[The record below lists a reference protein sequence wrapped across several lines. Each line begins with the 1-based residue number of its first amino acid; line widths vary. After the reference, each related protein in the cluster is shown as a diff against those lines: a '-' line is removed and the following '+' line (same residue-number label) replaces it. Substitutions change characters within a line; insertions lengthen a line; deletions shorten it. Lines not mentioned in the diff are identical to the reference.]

1 MYTKMTR
8 IKQGKAGL
16 NYILNEAAHNNH
28 EQRNEYVTGV
38 NLMDGVSWY
47 KQFQYYWDRANDG
60 HETQLRHLIC
70 SFSARELDP
79 ENSADVRRAHEL
91 FTEYVQ
97 AYYPNRQI
105 VVATQIDGKSGL
117 VHCHAMIN
125 DCDMVDTRGCNEQ
138 QRYYKFF
145 MKTCDDFMQEHGIQ
159 LDAGRNKDVV
169 SQKTF
174 EQIYEMKCK
183 ETIAQKKGLFE
194 QLKRAKDRGNAMEAE
209 QIMKKIGEIKEPYI
223 FKEHL
228 KQRIQEAKEE
238 AVSYDDFMQK
248 LDSKGVIAEDSGKHN
263 KFRLKEEEYAKFTDK
278 PYPAKATCRGKTLSP
293 DFSREALKAYFES
306 LAWQEEREEEQEEE
320 VVQSQISEM
329 VMEEFSAMINSLAG
343 ELVNESEDAQANDE
357 GEYEDE
363 ALNVAGYADKE
374 DVEKIT
380 KNEEETLNYMR
391 ESIKKAL
398 QKGNGFLEASD
409 EDEEDFEQWYMHNF
423 INGK

>member
-38 NLMDGVSWY
+38 NLVDGVSWY
-47 KQFQYYWDRANDG
+47 KQFQYYWNRANDG

-79 ENSADVRRAHEL
+79 KNPDDIRRAHEL

-97 AYYPNRQI
+97 AYYPHRQV

-117 VHCHAMIN
+117 VHCHAMVN
-125 DCDMVDTRGCNEQ
+125 DCDMIDTRGCNEQ

-145 MKTCDDFMQEHGIQ
+145 MKTCDDFMQEHGIK

-174 EQIYEMKCK
+174 EQIYEIKCK
-183 ETIAQKKGLFE
+183 ETAATKEVLLK
-194 QLKRAKDRGNAMEAE
+194 QLEIAKDRGNAMEAE

-238 AVSYDDFMQK
+238 ANSYDDFMQK

-306 LAWQEEREEEQEEE
+306 LAKKEEEKESFSKKELSE
-320 VVQSQISEM
+320 VQSEISEM
-329 VMEEFSAMINSLAG
+329 VMEEFSAMVKNVID
-343 ELVNESEDAQANDE
+343 EFVNAPEDEQTDDE

-363 ALNVAGYADKE
+363 ALEVAGFADDKDME
-374 DVEKIT
+374 EIT
-380 KNEEETLNYMR
+380 DGEEETLNQMR
-391 ESIKKAL
+391 KTIQKVF
-398 QKGNGFLEASD
+398 QKGNVFLD
-409 EDEEDFEQWYMHNF
+409 DDIEDEKDFEQW
-423 INGK
+423 